1 MKAAGK
7 AAMPKSNKPGIDGI
21 LNIDKPYGITSMEV
35 VRRVK
40 RASRQRR
47 VGHAG
52 TLDPIATGVIP
63 VCIGQATRMMEDL
76 VNGGKAYRGEVELG
90 VSTAT
95 YDALGEVTTRADATG
110 VKRADVAA
118 AAARFVGEIS
128 QVPPMYSALK
138 REGKRLYD
146 LARAGVEVER
156 EARQVVAREVI
167 LEDWTPPIAT
177 IRVSCG
183 RGFYMRSLA
192 HDLGQA
198 LGCGGSLRSL
208 TRLRC
213 AVFGIEAA
221 VSLEEVED
229 RFASGEWQAITHTPD
244 VALQSLQALVVGKH
258 SEELLRN
265 GRAIEGAAATEP
277 DARAR
282 AYSGDGRFL
291 ASVRYDAGLRAWRP
305 ERVFALGYGDGG

>member
-1 MKAAGK
+1 
-7 AAMPKSNKPGIDGI
+7 MPKSNKPGIDGI

-40 RASRQRR
+40 RVSRQRR

-76 VNGGKAYRGEVELG
+76 INGGKAYRGQVELG

-95 YDALGEVTTRADATG
+95 YDAMGEVTARADAMG
-110 VKRADVAA
+110 IGQAAVAA
-118 AAARFVGEIS
+118 AAARFAGEIW

-138 REGKRLYD
+138 RDGKRLYD

-156 EARQVVAREVI
+156 EARQVVAHEVV

-198 LGCGGSLRSL
+198 LGCGGNLKAL
-208 TRLRC
+208 TRLQC
-213 AVFGIEAA
+213 GAFGIEES
-221 VSLEEVED
+221 VSLEEAED
-229 RFASGEWQAITHTPD
+229 RFAAGDWRAITHAPD
-244 VALQSLQALVVGKH
+244 VALQSLPALVVSRH
-258 SEELLRN
+258 SEDLLRN
-265 GRAIEGAAATEP
+265 GRAIEGGTAAQQ

-282 AYSGDGRFL
+282 AYSADGRFL
-291 ASVRYDAGLRAWRP
+291 ASVKYDAGLRAWKP
-305 ERVFALGYGDGG
+305 ERVFSLAYSDGG

>member
-1 MKAAGK
+1 
-7 AAMPKSNKPGIDGI
+7 MPKPNKPRIDGI
-21 LNIDKPYGITSMEV
+21 LNIDKPYGITSMDV

-76 VNGGKAYRGEVELG
+76 INGGKAYRGQVELG

-95 YDALGEVTTRADATG
+95 YDALGEVTARADAMG
-110 VKRADVAA
+110 IGRADVAA
-118 AAARFVGEIS
+118 AAARFAGEIL

-138 REGKRLYD
+138 RDGKRLYD

-156 EARQVVAREVI
+156 EARQVVAHEVV

-198 LGCGGSLRSL
+198 LGCGGSLKSL
-208 TRLRC
+208 TRLQC
-213 AVFGIEAA
+213 GAFGIEDA
-221 VSLEEVED
+221 VSLEEAED
-229 RFASGEWQAITHTPD
+229 RFAAGDWRAITHAPD
-244 VALQSLQALVVGKH
+244 VALQSLPALVVGKH

-265 GRAIEGAAATEP
+265 GRAIEGGPAAQQ

-282 AYSGDGRFL
+282 AYSADGRFL
-291 ASVRYDAGLRAWRP
+291 ASVKYDAGLRMWKP
-305 ERVFALGYGDGG
+305 ERVFALGYGDKG

>member
-1 MKAAGK
+1 MKAPGK
-7 AAMPKSNKPGIDGI
+7 AAMPKSNKPVIDGI

-265 GRAIEGAAATEP
+265 GRAIEGATATEP

>member
-1 MKAAGK
+1 
-7 AAMPKSNKPGIDGI
+7 MPKSNKPSIDGI
-21 LNIDKPYGITSMEV
+21 LNIDKPYGITSMDV
-35 VRRVK
+35 VRRIK

-76 VNGGKAYRGEVELG
+76 INGGKAYRGQVELG

-95 YDALGEVTTRADATG
+95 YDALGEVTVRADATG
-110 VKRADVAA
+110 IERADVAA
-118 AAARFVGEIS
+118 AAARFAGEIL

-138 REGKRLYD
+138 RNGKRLYD

-156 EARQVVAREVI
+156 EARQVVAHEVV

-198 LGCGGSLRSL
+198 LGCGGSLRAL

-213 AVFGIEAA
+213 GAFGIEDA
-221 VSLEEVED
+221 VSLEEAED
-229 RFASGEWQAITHTPD
+229 RFATGDWRAITHAPD
-244 VALQSLQALVVGKH
+244 VALQSLPALVVGKQ
-258 SEELLRN
+258 SEDLLRN
-265 GRAIEGAAATEP
+265 GRAIEGGMAAQQ

-282 AYSGDGRFL
+282 AYSADGRFL
-291 ASVRYDAGLRAWRP
+291 ASVKYDAGLRMWKP
-305 ERVFALGYGDGG
+305 ERVFSLAYSDGE

>member
-1 MKAAGK
+1 
-7 AAMPKSNKPGIDGI
+7 MPKSRTPSIDGI

-40 RASRQRR
+40 RASGQRR

-63 VCIGQATRMMEDL
+63 VCVGQATRMMEDL

-95 YDALGEVTTRADATG
+95 YDALGEVTARADASG
-110 VKRADVAA
+110 VTQADVAA
-118 AAARFVGEIS
+118 AAARFAGEIW
-128 QVPPMYSALK
+128 QVPPMFSALK
-138 REGKRLYD
+138 RDGKRLYD

-156 EARQVVAREVI
+156 EARQVSAQEVV
-167 LEDWTPPIAT
+167 LEDWTPPVAT
-177 IRVSCG
+177 IRVICG

-198 LGCGGSLRSL
+198 LGCGGSLRAL

-213 AVFGIEAA
+213 AAFGIEDA
-221 VSLEEVED
+221 VSLEEAEE
-229 RFASGEWQAITHTPD
+229 RFAAGDWRGMTHAPD
-244 VALQSLQALVVGKH
+244 VALEALPALVAGRH

-265 GRAIEGAAATEP
+265 GRAIEGGTAA
-277 DARAR
+277 DGQRAR
-282 AYSGDGRFL
+282 AYSADGRFL

-305 ERVFALGYGDGG
+305 ERVFALGYGE